1 MCWGG
6 GTWSGHLVKLD
17 IFIPEQ
23 AKILAHLP
31 QAGGYSLLRL
41 FAPQCATYAHPG
53 TQVRLSYNGTLPHTV
68 ALLRVEEHAGW
79 IEILYPVAS
88 DLPTLNTGELI
99 TLSIV
104 PGAVFTLPSRP
115 YPVIIG
121 DTAGTAPTVFMAN
134 RLRQQK
140 TYWPLILLGY
150 DTAPPFTAAPSRI
163 LVQGMPSG
171 VIAAMPLLEDW
182 GIPSR
187 IAHTQGRPGCFEG
200 VVEELACLW
209 LDGLSNIQQAEIE
222 IIVSGSSDLTNAVAG
237 FARQYSMP
245 CQTLALP
252 Q

>member
-17 IFIPEQ
+17 IFIPEP

-31 QAGGYSLLRL
+31 QTGGYALLRL
-41 FAPQCATYAHPG
+41 FAPQCAAYAQPG
-53 TQVRLSYNGTLPHTV
+53 TQVRLTYNDTLTQTV
-68 ALLRVEEHAGW
+68 ALLRAEEHAGW
-79 IEILYPVAS
+79 VEILCPVTS
-88 DLPTLNTGELI
+88 ELPTLNADELI

-121 DTAGTAPTVFMAN
+121 DTAGTAPTVFMAD

-140 TYWPLILLGY
+140 SFSPLILLGY
-150 DTAPPFTAAPSRI
+150 ETAPPFTAAPSRI

-200 VVEELACLW
+200 AVEDLARLW
-209 LDGLSNIQQAEIE
+209 LDGLSTTQQAEIE
-222 IIVSGSSDLTNAVAG
+222 IIVSGSSDLTNAVAR
-237 FARQYSMP
+237 FASQYSMP
-245 CQTLALP
+245 CQTLTL
-252 Q
+252 QQ